1 MPYVP
6 ALDGLRA
13 FAVACV
19 VLYHLKTVWAPCGL
33 LGVTIFF
40 VLSGYL
46 ITSLIVDEWRRTHAL
61 DLRVF
66 WMKRL
71 RRIMPAITFLL
82 LALVPLCAI
91 FSPVMLTKLR
101 NDFLPSL
108 LFYNNWWQIFQDVS
122 YFENLGSPSPV
133 THLWSLA
140 IEEQFYIV
148 QPLVLIVLFKLRASR
163 RSVANVL
170 GVIAIA
176 SALEMAILYQPN
188 ADPSRVYY
196 GTDTRAFSLVIGA
209 WFAIMLP
216 AARVRSPR
224 FARTLGLPAEVA
236 ALASLV
242 AILWMVFT
250 VSAYEPFL
258 YRGGFFLVSV
268 LSGIAIVGLSSER
281 GLLARVFSCAPL
293 VWLGKRSYGLYLWHY
308 PLLLLMNPPT
318 NFEEPSLV
326 LIICQVVVILLVTE
340 FSYRFIET
348 PIRHGVIGR
357 AWHALRERRA
367 TPEAIVRAHPAYAVS
382 TAVLV
387 VAVVV
392 CWIVVPPT
400 FAANLGEGT
409 APLDPAAV
417 IAEQNAAKEDAAN
430 EEDYATAQA
439 RLAALPADPWQWNV
453 LLVGDS
459 VAETAHAEFDE
470 YFIHGAMDAVVGRTL
485 EEGTAT
491 LQDWMESGWNG
502 DCVVLVLGTNTVVS
516 AGEFERE
523 YTELLDS
530 VPANVPVFVLTN
542 RDPQIEGSP
551 NNEIITRLASER
563 DNVYLIDWYGITADH
578 SDWFEKDGAHV
589 TVGYG
594 ATQFLTTVVDA
605 MEAARADAV
614 AEVEAQA
621 DAQAQAD
628 SQAQA
633 AQSSAETPAS

>member
-13 FAVACV
+13 FAVICV
-19 VLYHLKTVWAPCGL
+19 VLYHLKAVWAPCGL

-46 ITSLIVDEWRRTHAL
+46 ITSLIVDEWRRTHHL
-61 DLRVF
+61 DLKLF
-66 WMKRL
+66 WIKRL
-71 RRIMPAITFLL
+71 RRIMPAIAFLL
-82 LALVPLCAI
+82 LCLVPLCAI

-108 LFYNNWWQIFQDVS
+108 FFYNNWWQIFQNVS

-148 QPLVLIVLFKLRASR
+148 QPLVLILLFKLRASR
-163 RSVANVL
+163 RGIANVL
-170 GVIAIA
+170 GVLAIA
-176 SALEMAILYQPN
+176 SVVEMAILYQPD

-196 GTDTRAFSLVIGA
+196 GTDTRAFSLLIGA
-209 WFAIMLP
+209 WFAVMLP
-216 AARVRSPR
+216 AARIRSRR
-224 FARTLGLPAEVA
+224 FTRDFGLWAEIA

-268 LSGIAIVGLSSER
+268 LSGVAIVGLCSER
-281 GLLARVFSCAPL
+281 GILARAFALSPI

-326 LIICQVVVILLVTE
+326 MVICQVVVILAVTE

-357 AWHALRERRA
+357 TWHALLDRRA
-367 TPEAIVRAHPAYAVS
+367 TPADIVRTHPAYAAS
-382 TAVLV
+382 AAALL

-400 FAANLGEGT
+400 LAVNMGEGS
-409 APLDPAAV
+409 APVDPAAV
-417 IAEQNAAKEDAAN
+417 VARQNAEQGDEEVAA
-430 EEDYATAQA
+430 YATAA
-439 RLAALPADPWQWNV
+439 ERLASLPDDPWQWNV

-459 VAETAHAEFDE
+459 VAETATNEFKE
-470 YFIHGAMDAVVGRTL
+470 YFVHGAIDAVVGRDL
-485 EEGTAT
+485 EQGQEV
-491 LQDWMESGWNG
+491 LQDWMDSGWSG
-502 DCVVLVLGTNTVVS
+502 DCVVLVLGTNTYVAS
-516 AGEFERE
+516 SEFERE
-523 YTELLDS
+523 YTELLDT
-530 VPANVPVFVLTN
+530 VPENVPIFVLTN
-542 RDPQIEGSP
+542 RDPLIEGSP
-551 NNEIITRLASER
+551 NNEIITKLSQER
-563 DNVYLIDWYGITADH
+563 DNVYLIDWYAITADH

-589 TVGYG
+589 TVGDG
-594 ATQFLTTVVDA
+594 AVQFLTTIVDA
-605 MEAARADAV
+605 MKSEHENARATV
-614 AEVEAQA
+614 PQA
-621 DAQAQAD
+621 SETTAPQDG
-628 SQAQA
+628 
-633 AQSSAETPAS
+633 SAS